1 MMKKIF
7 KEYKYVPIVTIIL
20 LIISITLA
28 SIVGTI
34 KSQSKTKNLS
44 GQIKYSINDQINLSL
59 YKLLDMKTEFFY
71 DYAIKSIKNDSKI
84 VNSSFYYESKDGKLM
99 IYKTSG
105 GILYSGEK
113 GETISEEKDD
123 GFVIS
128 GDGYKK
134 LVDFSGNV
142 SVFYANK
149 EINETEK
156 EKIEDG
162 KFIYPRYLTNMEE
175 FSPMD
180 PRKFDKKIHGL
191 IIKGSYENKKL
202 NPITISRT
210 YSEDIFKKYD
220 KNIIKSFEKS
230 VLDAVTN
237 SYSNIDNTDI
247 ISLYFYYGVDYSS
260 ENFAKL
266 YNNIIF
272 SEYYQNPVLISGYV
286 FLIAM
291 ALYGLLF
298 DISVRKSKYVKTAFR
313 IPAEVLFL
321 LTYYFF
327 FIFLIHTNYINL
339 TRFDNTFRMD
349 GSLNTLV
356 LQFYIFAL
364 VASAF
369 VFLSLLFLRDILKN
383 RTKSQVVEYS
393 LASKIS
399 RVINKNFSLE
409 NLSNIKILII
419 YILFIFAGIIGIESV
434 NYAYRGNI
442 FAIWFILIT
451 IFAIYFATNA
461 KDYKKIM
468 EYSKYLAEGNF
479 ENNLEEIDGYE
490 KVVENLNRTGRNLD
504 NILSEKL
511 DSEKLKSELIT
522 NVSHDLKTPLTSVIN
537 YSTLLKDENLSLED
551 RIKYAKI
558 VNQKS
563 MKIKYLIEDLFEI
576 SKISSGEI
584 DVHKV
589 DFELNE
595 MLLQMIGEWEDKF
608 KERGLEIISS
618 SSSAAEVN
626 LDPDLM
632 YRVFQNIFSNI
643 YKYALENTRVYV
655 DLFVNQEIAI
665 IFKNISK
672 EELNLSSKELLER
685 FVRGDSSRKTEGAGL
700 GLSIAK
706 SLVEVQ
712 DGEFYIDI
720 DGDLFKQSI
729 VFKNKIIGI

>member
-1 MMKKIF
+1 MKKIF

-20 LIISITLA
+20 LIISITSA
-28 SIVGTI
+28 GIVGTI
-34 KSQSKTKNLS
+34 KSRSKIKNLS
-44 GQIKYSINDQINLSL
+44 REINYSINDQINLSL

-99 IYKTSG
+99 IYRTSG

-149 EINETEK
+149 EINGTEK
-156 EKIEDG
+156 EKLEDG

-180 PRKFDKKIHGL
+180 PRKFDKKIDGL

-202 NPITISRT
+202 KPIIISRT

-247 ISLYFYYGVDYSS
+247 ISLYFYYGVDYSG
-260 ENFAKL
+260 ENFVKF

-272 SEYYQNPVLISGYV
+272 SEYYQKPVLISGYV
-286 FLIAM
+286 FFLAM

-298 DISVRKSKYVKTAFR
+298 DISARKCKYVKTAFR
-313 IPAEVLFL
+313 IPAEVLFIV
-321 LTYYFF
+321 TYYFI
-327 FIFLIHTNYINL
+327 FIFLIHTNYIMFS
-339 TRFDNTFRMD
+339 RFDNSSINAM
-349 GSLNTLV
+349 L
-356 LQFYIFAL
+356 LQYYIFAF
-364 VASAF
+364 VASVF
-369 VFLSLLFLRDILKN
+369 VFFSLLFFKDILKN
-383 RTKSQVVEYS
+383 KTRSKVIEHS

-399 RVINKNFSLE
+399 RFINKNFSLE

-434 NYAYRGNI
+434 NYAYRLEI
-442 FAIWFILIT
+442 FAIWFIFIT
-451 IFAIYFATNA
+451 VFAIYFATNA

-468 EYSKYLAEGNF
+468 EFSKYLAEGNF
-479 ENNLEEIDGYE
+479 ENNLENIDGYE

-537 YSTLLKDENLSLED
+537 YSTLLKDENLSLEN

-608 KERGLEIISS
+608 KERGLEIVTNPLNV
-618 SSSAAEVN
+618 AEVN

-643 YKYALENTRVYV
+643 YKYALENTRVYI

-729 VFKNKIIGI
+729 VFKNNFIS

>member
-1 MMKKIF
+1 M
-7 KEYKYVPIVTIIL
+7 
-20 LIISITLA
+20 
-28 SIVGTI
+28 
-34 KSQSKTKNLS
+34 
-44 GQIKYSINDQINLSL
+44 
-59 YKLLDMKTEFFY
+59 
-71 DYAIKSIKNDSKI
+71 
-84 VNSSFYYESKDGKLM
+84 
-99 IYKTSG
+99 
-105 GILYSGEK
+105 
-113 GETISEEKDD
+113 
-123 GFVIS
+123 
-128 GDGYKK
+128 
-134 LVDFSGNV
+134 
-142 SVFYANK
+142 
-149 EINETEK
+149 
-156 EKIEDG
+156 
-162 KFIYPRYLTNMEE
+162 
-175 FSPMD
+175 
-180 PRKFDKKIHGL
+180 
-191 IIKGSYENKKL
+191 
-202 NPITISRT
+202 
-210 YSEDIFKKYD
+210 
-220 KNIIKSFEKS
+220 
-230 VLDAVTN
+230 
-237 SYSNIDNTDI
+237 
-247 ISLYFYYGVDYSS
+247 
-260 ENFAKL
+260 
-266 YNNIIF
+266 
-272 SEYYQNPVLISGYV
+272 
-286 FLIAM
+286 
-291 ALYGLLF
+291 
-298 DISVRKSKYVKTAFR
+298 
-313 IPAEVLFL
+313 
-321 LTYYFF
+321 
-327 FIFLIHTNYINL
+327 
-339 TRFDNTFRMD
+339 
-349 GSLNTLV
+349 
-356 LQFYIFAL
+356 
-364 VASAF
+364 
-369 VFLSLLFLRDILKN
+369 
-383 RTKSQVVEYS
+383 
-393 LASKIS
+393 
-399 RVINKNFSLE
+399 
-409 NLSNIKILII
+409 
-419 YILFIFAGIIGIESV
+419 FIFAGIIGIESV

-479 ENNLEEIDGYE
+479 ENNLENIDGYE
-490 KVVENLNRTGRNLD
+490 KVVENLNKTGRNLD

-537 YSTLLKDENLSLED
+537 YSTLLKDENISLEN

-608 KERGLEIISS
+608 KERGLEIVSNPS
-618 SSSAAEVN
+618 NVAEVR

-672 EELNLSSKELLER
+672 DELNLSSKELLER

-729 VFKNKIIGI
+729 VFKNK

>member
-1 MMKKIF
+1 MNKIF

-20 LIISITLA
+20 LILSITSA
-28 SIVGTI
+28 GIVGTI
-34 KSQSKTKNLS
+34 KSQSKIKNLS
-44 GQIKYSINDQINLSL
+44 REIKYSINDQINLSL

-149 EINETEK
+149 EINGTEK
-156 EKIEDG
+156 EKLEDG

-180 PRKFDKKIHGL
+180 PRKFDKKIDGL

-202 NPITISRT
+202 NPIIISRT

-247 ISLYFYYGVDYSS
+247 ISLYFYYGVDYSG
-260 ENFAKL
+260 ENFAKF

-272 SEYYQNPVLISGYV
+272 SEYYQKPVLISGYV
-286 FLIAM
+286 FFIAM

-298 DISVRKSKYVKTAFR
+298 DISARKCKYVKTAFR
-313 IPAEVLFL
+313 IPAEVIFI
-321 LTYYFF
+321 LTYYFI
-327 FIFLIHTNYINL
+327 FIFLIHTNYIMFS
-339 TRFDNTFRMD
+339 RFDNSSINAM
-349 GSLNTLV
+349 L
-356 LQFYIFAL
+356 LQYYIFAF
-364 VASAF
+364 VASVF
-369 VFLSLLFLRDILKN
+369 VFFSLLFFKDILKN
-383 RTKSQVVEYS
+383 KTRSKVIEHS

-399 RVINKNFSLE
+399 RFINKNFSLE

-434 NYAYRGNI
+434 NYAYRLEI
-442 FAIWFILIT
+442 FAIWFIFIT
-451 IFAIYFATNA
+451 VFAIYFATNA

-468 EYSKYLAEGNF
+468 EFSKYLAEGNF
-479 ENNLEEIDGYE
+479 ENNLENIDGYE

-537 YSTLLKDENLSLED
+537 YSTLLKDENLSLEN

-608 KERGLEIISS
+608 KERGLEIVTNPLNV
-618 SSSAAEVN
+618 AEVN

-643 YKYALENTRVYV
+643 YKYALENTRVYI

-729 VFKNKIIGI
+729 VFKNYFIS

>member
-1 MMKKIF
+1 MKKIF
-7 KEYKYVPIVTIIL
+7 KEYKYVPIVAVLL
-20 LIISITLA
+20 LIIAVSVA
-28 SIVGTI
+28 GIVGTI
-34 KSQSKTKNLS
+34 KSKSKIKNLS
-44 GQIKYSINDQINLSL
+44 REINYAIDNQIDLSL
-59 YKLLDMKTEFFY
+59 YKLIEMKTDFFY

-84 VNSSFYYESKDGKLM
+84 VNSSFYYETKDDKLM

-105 GILYSGEK
+105 GILYAGEK
-113 GETISEEKDD
+113 GESISEEKED

-149 EINETEK
+149 EIDGAEE
-156 EKIEDG
+156 EVLEDG
-162 KFIYPRYLTNMEE
+162 KVISPRYLTNMEE

-180 PRKFDKKIHGL
+180 PRKFDKKIEGL
-191 IIKGSYENKKL
+191 VIKGSYENKNL
-202 NPITISRT
+202 NPIKISRT

-230 VLDAVTN
+230 VIDAVTK

-260 ENFAKL
+260 ENFEKC

-272 SEYYQNPVLISGYV
+272 SEYYQKPVILSGYV
-286 FLIAM
+286 FLAAM
-291 ALYGLLF
+291 ILYALTF
-298 DISVRKSKYVKTAFR
+298 DISSRKSKYVKIIFK
-313 IPAEVLFL
+313 IPAEIILI
-321 LTYYFF
+321 LTYYFY
-327 FIFLIHTNYINL
+327 FIFLIHTNYINIS
-339 TRFDNTFRMD
+339 RFDNTFRMD
-349 GSLNTLV
+349 GNLNV
-356 LQFYIFAL
+356 SKIQFYAFAFI
-364 VASAF
+364 ASAF
-369 VFLSLLFLRDILKN
+369 IFLSIIFLREILKN
-383 RTKSQVVEYS
+383 RLNSQVLKNT
-393 LASKIS
+393 LASKVSKI
-399 RVINKNFSLE
+399 INKNFSLE
-409 NLSNIKILII
+409 NLSSLKIFII
-419 YILFIFAGIIGIESV
+419 YILFLFAGFLGLESV
-434 NYAYRGNI
+434 NYAYRLSI
-442 FAIWFILIT
+442 FIIWFILIT
-451 IFAIYFATNA
+451 IFALYFVTNA
-461 KDYKKIM
+461 KGYNKIK

-479 ENNLEEIDGYE
+479 ENNLENIDGYE
-490 KVVENLNRTGRNLD
+490 KIVENLNKTGRNLD

-522 NVSHDLKTPLTSVIN
+522 NVSHDLKTPLTSIIN
-537 YSTLLKDENLSLED
+537 YSTLLKDENLSLEE
-551 RIKYAKI
+551 RIKYADI

-563 MKIKYLIEDLFEI
+563 LKIKYLIEDLFEI

-584 DVHKV
+584 EVHRV
-589 DFELNE
+589 EFELNE
-595 MLLQMIGEWEDKF
+595 MLMQMIGEWEDKF

-618 SSSAAEVN
+618 TSSIANVS

-655 DLFVNQEIAI
+655 DLFVNKEIAI
-665 IFKNISK
+665 LFKNISK

-685 FVRGDSSRKTEGAGL
+685 FVRGDSSRRTEGAGL

-706 SLVEVQ
+706 SLIEVQ

-720 DGDLFKQSI
+720 DGDLFKQTI
-729 VFKNKIIGI
+729 VFKNKFIGI